1 MKLYCFTFVTYSIL
15 ASSSAFIISTGKG
28 RSINCKHRNILYQ
41 SIFPTDED
49 GFDEKKIPDN
59 DEKEDEGTHMDFMAS
74 LNKRISEVKDRDT
87 KKALVVLDAM
97 LPRQVL
103 KIQVKNAL
111 LTELIRTQLYERQD
125 PTFGML
131 GMAMLRSGQ
140 KINLT
145 TGVEVEILNGEFVDD
160 DSVSLV
166 LRGERRFKIVDEV
179 ENTEQGWTEARV
191 EYLDSEAQEA
201 EELQGDDKLAL
212 ARAIMKARELSSPNA
227 SVKNNLSLIDRWIEL
242 ARERERELGQIDQL
256 LEDLGNVPGE
266 DEPTERALWVGALI
280 NPLPAMG
287 VATEIRPALLTAET
301 AEEKVNIAFDGILK
315 SIRHMDGTQPM
326 W

>member
-1 MKLYCFTFVTYSIL
+1 MK
-15 ASSSAFIISTGKG
+15 
-28 RSINCKHRNILYQ
+28 
-41 SIFPTDED
+41 E
-49 GFDEKKIPDN
+49 E
-59 DEKEDEGTHMDFMAS
+59 
-74 LNKRISEVKDRDT
+74 
-87 KKALVVLDAM
+87 
-97 LPRQVL
+97 
-103 KIQVKNAL
+103 
-111 LTELIRTQLYERQD
+111 
-125 PTFGML
+125 
-131 GMAMLRSGQ
+131 
-140 KINLT
+140 
-145 TGVEVEILNGEFVDD
+145 
-160 DSVSLV
+160 
-166 LRGERRFKIVDEV
+166 KIVDEV

-227 SVKNNLSLIDRWIEL
+227 SMKNNLSLIDRWIEL

>member
-15 ASSSAFIISTGKG
+15 ASSSAFFISAGKG
-28 RSINCKHRNILYQ
+28 RRINCKHRNILYQ

-59 DEKEDEGTHMDFMAS
+59 DEKEDEGSHMDFMAS

-227 SVKNNLSLIDRWIEL
+227 SMKNNLSLIDRWIEL